1 MSDPKFKEATDC
13 ICQNNPKSYVS
24 SAYSKYGPN
33 LLFCK
38 NKGDSLV
45 VALLLW
51 PLKFQGI
58 EDSITTEHGERY
70 SKH

>member
-1 MSDPKFKEATDC
+1 MKNYLFQAIDRSILETILQKDTLETILQKDC
-13 ICQNNPKSYVS
+13 
-24 SAYSKYGPN
+24 
-33 LLFCK
+33 
-38 NKGDSLV
+38 GDSLV
-45 VALLLW
+45 VALSLW